1 MSETDAQDR
10 GIDPDSAAPARP
22 DSAGAPVGGLDSG
35 REDPVRLRHLARLG
49 ALFAGFAHEIK
60 NPLSTI
66 GLNLQL
72 VQEEIADS
80 AEPRDQRMSRRLGVV
95 ESEVHRLHGILEE
108 FLGYVRVPK
117 LAHSPIE
124 PDPFVVTTCEFLEPE
139 LLRKGV
145 SLRVLSNAGPEPI
158 RVDAEKIRAVLVN
171 LLRNA
176 LDACEPGDEIFVQSR
191 RVESKGRDVWRIIV
205 ADTGSGMD
213 EATVGRVFDPWFS
226 TKKKGTGLG
235 LPTARLSIEQHGGRI
250 TVGSEP
256 GRGTQFT
263 IDLPYD
269 PKDPDTAPS
278 EDPA

>member
-10 GIDPDSAAPARP
+10 GIEPDST
-22 DSAGAPVGGLDSG
+22 DPVGARGPDGPSDALDSG

-72 VQEEIADS
+72 VQEEIGDS
-80 AEPRDQRMSRRLGVV
+80 SEPRDQRMSRRLGVV

-117 LAHSPIE
+117 LAHSRVA
-124 PDPFVVTTCEFLEPE
+124 PDPFVATTCEFLEPE
-139 LLRKGV
+139 LRRKGV
-145 SLRVLSNAGPEPI
+145 ALRVLSNVGPEPI
-158 RVDAEKIRAVLVN
+158 EVDAEKIRAVLVN
-171 LLRNA
+171 LLRNG
-176 LDACEPGDEIFVQSR
+176 LDACEPGDEMFVQSR
-191 RVESKGRDVWRIIV
+191 RVESEGRDLWRIIV
-205 ADTGSGMD
+205 ADTGAGMD

-226 TKKKGTGLG
+226 TKKHGTGLG
-235 LPTARLSIEQHGGRI
+235 LPTARLTVEQHGGRI
-250 TVGSEP
+250 FVGSEP

-269 PKDPDTAPS
+269 RAHPDSIPS
-278 EDPA
+278 EEPA